1 MRWLSSFAILVYL
14 SLLCSPQA
22 LAVHDSRVSPLADTQ
37 LQALN
42 PALHCYTATSIAD
55 HDDSPPA
62 VLPAAVAANAYCAV
76 LQAQASV
83 SISLSD
89 VCYSAHPARAPPVFS
104 SH

>member
-22 LAVHDSRVSPLADTQ
+22 LAVHDSRLSPLADTQ

-42 PALHCYTATSIAD
+42 PALYYYTASSITD
-55 HDDSPPA
+55 HDDSPP
-62 VLPAAVAANAYCAV
+62 VALFSAITANAYCTV
-76 LQAQASV
+76 PPAQASV
-83 SISLSD
+83 SASLSK